1 MRGYPADPQSAIQS
15 WGQDMAEAAGPH
27 AGSLGEGPWWRQ
39 LNRYHW
45 IVLAIAS
52 MTWLFDCMDQQF
64 FVITR
69 QPALRSLLYG
79 RDVNVAGAP
88 ALTPE
93 QNAKVQF
100 YSRVAL
106 AMVMLGWAVGG
117 FFFGL
122 MGDRMGRVKTMMVT
136 ISIYAG
142 FTGISAF
149 ALSWWDYVAYR
160 FLMGLGIGG
169 LFGAAVS
176 LVAEVMPAGA
186 RPHALGL
193 LQALSA
199 LGNLIGAAV
208 AMVLNA
214 QGVSFGIE
222 NWRWIFVLGILPALL
237 VIAVQRSLKE
247 PESWQQ
253 ARSKASE
260 DLHRQMGAWRDLF
273 SSRLRR
279 NTVVGLT
286 LAVAGVIGLWGAAYF
301 TPELIRDA
309 AGDRQVGGAL
319 MLQHIGAFFGVYVFT
334 MIAARFGRKPAFAIC
349 FLSAFAATAF
359 VFQFLRHTGQIYWML
374 PMIGFWSL
382 SVFGGYAIYFPEL
395 YPTRLRSSGV
405 GFCYNV
411 GRVISALAIFGTA
424 YLERGLQKSGI
435 AEPFRVGSILIACIY
450 FLGVVI
456 LIWAPETKGRP
467 LPED

>member
-1 MRGYPADPQSAIQS
+1 
-15 WGQDMAEAAGPH
+15 MAEASRLHAGP
-27 AGSLGEGPWWRQ
+27 ADSKPWWKH

-45 IVLAIAS
+45 LVLAIAS

-69 QPALRSLLYG
+69 QPALKSLLYG
-79 RDVNVAGAP
+79 REVNVAGAP

-93 QNAKVQF
+93 QNGDVQF

-122 MGDRMGRVKTMMVT
+122 MGDRVGRVKTMIVT

-149 ALSWWDYVAYR
+149 AISWWDFVAYR
-160 FLMGLGIGG
+160 FLVGLGIGG

-176 LVAEVMPAGA
+176 LVAEVVPAAA

-199 LGNLIGAAV
+199 VGNLIGAAV

-222 NWRWIFVLGILPALL
+222 NWRWIFVIGILPALL

-247 PESWQQ
+247 PESWQR
-253 ARSKASE
+253 ARTKASE
-260 DLHRQMGAWRDLF
+260 DLQKQMGAWRDLF
-273 SSRLRR
+273 SPRLRR
-279 NTVVGLT
+279 NTLVGLT
-286 LAVAGVIGLWGAAYF
+286 LAISGVIGLWGAAYF

-309 AGDRQVGGAL
+309 AGDQQVGWAL

-334 MIAARFGRKPAFAIC
+334 MIATRLGRKPAFAIC
-349 FLSAFAATAF
+349 FLCAFAATAF
-359 VFQFLRHTGQIYWML
+359 VFQYLRNTSQIYWML
-374 PMIGFWSL
+374 PILGFWTL

-411 GRVISALAIFGTA
+411 GRIITAFAIFGTA
-424 YLERGLQKSGI
+424 YLVDALKNHV
-435 AEPFRVGSILIACIY
+435 AEPLRAGSILIACVY
-450 FLGVVI
+450 FLGVIV
-456 LIWAPETKGRP
+456 LIWAPETRGRL